1 MDKARNVSA
10 KIAGG
15 AAAAVAIVGL
25 ALGGSVSGITRIP
38 QDLPTWLVA
47 FGLAG
52 IPVGA
57 LFGWLLGPTVVAA
70 GPWEARVIAVGTALL
85 AVPVG
90 ATVLV
95 LSWSAAALVDRPVHV
110 VDLLTGVLG
119 LAFFGSLVIGPIV
132 ILVTL
137 PAAVA
142 WVAIL
147 RRRVRGRERSPS

>member
-1 MDKARNVSA
+1 
-10 KIAGG
+10 
-15 AAAAVAIVGL
+15 VG
-25 ALGGSVSGITRIP
+25 
-38 QDLPTWLVA
+38 
-47 FGLAG
+47 
-52 IPVGA
+52 VGA
-57 LFGWLLGPTVVAA
+57 LLFAAICRLAWRANPVDPLIVALG
-70 GPWEARVIAVGTALL
+70 IM
-85 AVPVG
+85 
-90 ATVLV
+90 LV
-95 LSWSAAALVDRPVHV
+95 VHV